1 MSKFALLKNNI
12 VVDVVEIETEDEVRA
27 LIAINDMVIDV
38 TDQSPIPA
46 KGYILNGS
54 ILEIPQ
60 NGTSREQ
67 FEIDLNDR
75 KCQFGAEICRD
86 AVNKLGARNK
96 ILSKSG
102 PQVIALLTQLLAVKS
117 LLETGALGTARATC
131 VQLKVVYTEYSDI
144 FDFVITK
151 VNEFEASF
159 GL

>member
-1 MSKFALLKNNI
+1 MRKYAALKNSI
-12 VVDVVEIETEDEVRA
+12 VIELLDLEDDAVPSAIQQHEM
-27 LIAINDMVIDV
+27 LIDIEDM
-38 TDQSPIPA
+38 SPQPTI
-46 KGYILNGS
+46 GYVLNGNT
-54 ILEIPQ
+54 LEFPT
-60 NGTSREQ
+60 NCSDRER

-102 PQVIALLTQLLAVKS
+102 PQVITLLTQLLAVKS

-131 VQLKVVYTEYSDI
+131 VQLKVVFTEYEDI
-144 FDFVITK
+144 FNYVIDRI
-151 VNEFEASF
+151 NAFETNF